1 MGSRVQGSHRDTSH
15 STAMASETTDIRV
28 QSQHLVLSTG
38 VAGFPAE
45 QDQSLGSQGLG
56 VEGFPMPKLG
66 KQRGLRLGGTV
77 KDEASSFGA
86 CCVQPL
92 GIRWLAVHYHF
103 PKSCTLTCSD
113 CYPLRRLRVHCRDDA
128 RSDDGLGR
136 AAFYGKLAEV

>member
-66 KQRGLRLGGTV
+66 KQRGRLKAWGHSKGR
-77 KDEASSFGA
+77 SQF
-86 CCVQPL
+86 
-92 GIRWLAVHYHF
+92 IRAVVSHSVFDGWRFITTFQSLA
-103 PKSCTLTCSD
+103 P
-113 CYPLRRLRVHCRDDA
+113 
-128 RSDDGLGR
+128 
-136 AAFYGKLAEV
+136 